1 MSSNYPPGVSDFSV
15 SYSTMTG
22 QTVKLCR
29 FCEQE
34 IVMRCERPNICDDC
48 AESALPDREDVQ

>member
-1 MSSNYPPGVSDFSV
+1 MLFRSTDFHV
-15 SYSTMTG
+15 SYGSTSG
-22 QTVKLCR
+22 YAIVPCR
-29 FCEQE
+29 FCKQE